1 MNKQTDQVL
10 SVHRV
15 SAERLDLLD
24 LLDSLDPL

>member
-1 MNKQTDQVL
+1 MNKRTDQVL

-15 SAERLDLLD
+15 SAERLDPLD